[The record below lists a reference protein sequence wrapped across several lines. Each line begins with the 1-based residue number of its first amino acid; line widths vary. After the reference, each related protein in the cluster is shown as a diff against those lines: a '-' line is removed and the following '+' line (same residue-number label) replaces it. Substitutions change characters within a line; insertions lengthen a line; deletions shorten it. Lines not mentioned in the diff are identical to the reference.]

1 MSGIPGW
8 LKVCLHVAW
17 GAGCLMW
24 LTPAFADGCDNL
36 DANND
41 WVSNFMQLNDAYK
54 KEDWNTAL
62 AHGKELEQIC
72 DQSPKLNFTLAHIY
86 KNMGDAKNHLY
97 YLQKSTKN
105 TERFAVDKDL
115 LNRIWSEKYITEN
128 PDADPDNIKA
138 LKLKIE
144 TLENELE
151 HANLSK
157 DDLARSSISKEE
169 HLEVQIN
176 DYRTPMWIATGI
188 GIGGL
193 AIAGTGAALAAISES
208 TEFIKDSGV
217 PGRYKENKLHT
228 TGWILLGVGSGL
240 AVSGI
245 IFAGIFGYK
254 YKHFKDNQALSL
266 NFSPTYT
273 SVSIDF

>member
-1 MSGIPGW
+1 MSRIPGW

-17 GAGCLMW
+17 GASCLMW
-24 LTPAFADGCDNL
+24 LTPAFADNCDNL

-41 WVSNFMQLNDAYK
+41 WVSHFMQLNDAYK
-54 KEDWNTAL
+54 KEDWNSAL
-62 AHGKELEQIC
+62 EHGKALEQIC

-86 KNMGDAKNHLY
+86 KNKGDSNNHLF

-115 LNRIWSEKYITEN
+115 LDRIWSEKYITEN
-128 PDADPDNIKA
+128 PKADPDNIIA
-138 LKLKIE
+138 LEHKIE

-193 AIAGTGAALAAISES
+193 AIAGTGAGLVAYKADKPVD
-208 TEFIKDSGV
+208 FVKRDK
-217 PGRYKENKLHT
+217 YKENPVRL
-228 TGWILLGVGSGL
+228 TGWVLVGAGAGL

-254 YKHFKDNQALSL
+254 YKHFKDNQSLSL
-266 NFSPTYT
+266 SISPNYT
-273 SVSIDF
+273 SVGFEF

>member
-1 MSGIPGW
+1 
-8 LKVCLHVAW
+8 
-17 GAGCLMW
+17 MW
-24 LTPAFADGCDNL
+24 LTPAFADNCDNL

-54 KEDWNTAL
+54 KKDWNGAL
-62 AHGKELEQIC
+62 EHGKVLEQIC

-86 KNMGDAKNHLY
+86 KNMGDAKNHLF

-115 LNRIWSEKYITEN
+115 LDRIWSEKYITEN
-128 PDADPDNIKA
+128 PKADPDNITA
-138 LKLKIE
+138 LEHKIE

-193 AIAGTGAALAAISES
+193 AIAGTGAGLVAM
-208 TEFIKDSGV
+208 TNDKPVEFVKDSGV
-217 PGRYKENKLHT
+217 PGRYKEIAMRT
-228 TGWILLGVGSGL
+228 TGWILLGVGSGF
-240 AVSGI
+240 AIGGA

-254 YKHFKDNQALSL
+254 YKHFKDTQSLVLNLS
-266 NFSPTYT
+266 PAYT
-273 SVSIDF
+273 SVSFEF